1 LIYGI
6 NKKCQSGKNKEE
18 NINIIFLLCPSER
31 GRNVNAI
38 KCKTGR
44 ITYCCSSFKKQA
56 TEAVNIIKIKDRAK
70 YILYLI
76 IENTFELKQKTAI
89 SPTTSSA

>member
-6 NKKCQSGKNKEE
+6 NKNVNPEKNKEE
-18 NINIIFLLCPSER
+18 NISIIFLLCPSER

-76 IENTFELKQKTAI
+76 IENTFEVKKKTAI